1 MDEQNQSQ
9 APQTASA
16 KDAQDNKYAAVLSY
30 VWILFLIP
38 LLTKKDSKFCQFHA
52 KQGLILFIISLVS
65 WFPFFGWIIG
75 IAVLIVDIMAILK
88 VLNGESWKIP
98 YISGWAEKIKI

>member
-1 MDEQNQSQ
+1 MDEQNQNQ
-9 APQTASA
+9 APMSANA
-16 KDAQDNKYAAVLSY
+16 KDAAENKYTAALSY

-52 KQGLILFIISLVS
+52 KQGLILFIISLIS

-75 IAVLIVDIMAILK
+75 LAVIVVAIIAILK
-88 VLNGESWKIP
+88 VLSGEYWKIP
-98 YISGWAEKIKI
+98 YISEWAEKIKI